1 MDSASLEIVLAGI
14 VFAAT
19 DLDDLLI
26 LIAFFADP
34 RLRASQVV
42 AGQYL
47 GIAALFAASFVV
59 ALAALAVPTAYVG
72 LLGFVPIALGLK
84 ELWELREG
92 EEHDEPRGRAVG
104 GAIGVA
110 SVTIANGG
118 DNIGVYVPLFATREI
133 YEIAIFAAV
142 FAVMTGLWCWAA
154 HRLVS
159 HPAAGAP
166 IRRYA
171 HLGVPFVLIGLGVF
185 ILYEVGSYRLLG

>member
-1 MDSASLEIVLAGI
+1 MDSQPGEIVLAGI

-19 DLDDLLI
+19 DVDDLLI

-34 RLRASQVV
+34 RLRARHVV

-72 LLGFVPIALGLK
+72 LLGVVPVAIGLK
-84 ELWELREG
+84 ELWELRG
-92 EEHDEPRGRAVG
+92 DEEHDEPRGRAVV

-118 DNIGVYVPLFATREI
+118 DNVGVYVPLFATRDS
-133 YEIAIFAAV
+133 YDIAIFAAV

-154 HRLVS
+154 HRLVG

-171 HLGVPFVLIGLGVF
+171 HVGVPFVLIGLGVF
-185 ILYEVGSYRLLG
+185 ILYEAGSYRLLG